1 MMEFLEQLTFIER
14 GVIAGLVVGILAP
27 IMGAFLLVRRMTIIS
42 EGLSQ
47 ITLAGI
53 ATGVVIGQS
62 TQLMQDVN
70 PLITGFLF
78 ALAGA
83 LVVEKLRSVYRYF
96 QELAVPIILSA
107 GLGISAI
114 LISSSGMSSTEWF
127 NFLFGSLLTVSLS
140 DLIFILSA
148 GTVSFF
154 ILIIM
159 YKEWLSISFDSEFAH
174 TSGIAVK
181 RMNLLF
187 AALIAAVISVSI
199 SVVGILLVGAMITLP
214 VAAALQVSGSFRQ
227 VILYGIVFGELSV
240 TLGMLSSYYF
250 NIATGGMIVTAGIII
265 LVMAILFKNMRL
277 RVKKTSFVMKK
288 GGESV

>member
-1 MMEFLEQLTFIER
+1 MMEVLEQLTFLER
-14 GVIAGLVVGILAP
+14 GIIAGLAVGVLAP
-27 IMGAFLLVRRMTIIS
+27 MMGAFLLVRRMTIIS

-62 TQLMQDVN
+62 GIFMQDVN

-83 LVVEKLRSVYRYF
+83 LIVEKLRSVYRYF

-107 GLGISAI
+107 GLGISAV
-114 LISSSGMSSTEWF
+114 LISMSGMSSTEWF
-127 NFLFGSLLTVSLS
+127 NFLFGSLLTVSIS

-148 GTVSFF
+148 GTVSFL
-154 ILIIM
+154 ILILL

-181 RMNLLF
+181 WMNLLF
-187 AALIAAVISVSI
+187 AALVAAVISVSI

-214 VAAALQVSGSFRQ
+214 VAAALQVSHSFRQ
-227 VILYGIVFGELSV
+227 VILYGIVFGEMAV
-240 TLGMLSSYYF
+240 ILGMVSSYYL
-250 NIATGGMIVTAGIII
+250 NIATGGMIVTAGILI
-265 LVMAILFKNMRL
+265 LLIAMMIKKIRYRL
-277 RVKKTSFVMKK
+277 LKTSFEKA
-288 GGESV
+288 

>member
-1 MMEFLEQLTFIER
+1 MMEVLEQLTFLER
-14 GVIAGLVVGILAP
+14 GIIAGLVVGILAP
-27 IMGAFLLVRRMTIIS
+27 MMGAFLLVRRMTIIS

-62 TQLMQDVN
+62 GIFMQDVN

-83 LVVEKLRSVYRYF
+83 LIVEKLRSVYRYF

-107 GLGISAI
+107 GLGISAV
-114 LISSSGMSSTEWF
+114 LISMSGMSSTEWF
-127 NFLFGSLLTVSLS
+127 NFLFGSLLTVSIS

-148 GTVSFF
+148 GTVSFL
-154 ILIIM
+154 ILIIL

-181 RMNLLF
+181 WMNLLF
-187 AALIAAVISVSI
+187 AVLVAAVISVSI

-214 VAAALQVSGSFRQ
+214 VAAALQVSHSFRQ
-227 VILYGIVFGELSV
+227 VILFGIMFGESAV
-240 TLGMLSSYYF
+240 ILGMLSSYYL
-250 NIATGGMIVTAGIII
+250 NIATGGMIVTAGILI
-265 LVMAILFKNMRL
+265 LLMAIMIKNL
-277 RVKKTSFVMKK
+277 RYRILKTSFEKA
-288 GGESV
+288 